1 VILTGLRAWHSP
13 PAYGTNKEPTM
24 SAYDFTVTVK
34 TQYLP
39 EQSSPEQSHY
49 VFAYTILIRNTGSV
63 AAQLISRHWIITDTN
78 NKVQEVSGLG
88 VVGNQPLLQPGE
100 QFEYNSGTQMDTPQ
114 GSMKGEYFCVAED
127 GTRFEVEIPEFVLSL
142 PRTLH

>member
-1 VILTGLRAWHSP
+1 
-13 PAYGTNKEPTM
+13 M

-49 VFAYTILIRNTGSV
+49 VFSYTILIRNTGSV
-63 AAQLISRHWIITDTN
+63 AAQLISRHWVITDTN
-78 NKVQEVSGLG
+78 NKVQEVAGLG
-88 VVGNQPLLQPGE
+88 VVGHQPLLQPGE

>member
-1 VILTGLRAWHSP
+1 
-13 PAYGTNKEPTM
+13 M

-39 EQSSPEQSHY
+39 EQSSPDQSHY
-49 VFAYTILIRNTGSV
+49 VFAYTILIRNTGTV
-63 AAQLISRHWIITDTN
+63 AAQLISRHWVITDTN
-78 NKVQEVSGLG
+78 NKVQEVAGLG
-88 VVGNQPLLQPGE
+88 VVGHQPLLQPGE

-127 GTRFEVEIPEFVLSL
+127 GTRFEVEVPEFVLSL

>member
-1 VILTGLRAWHSP
+1 MMGDPAGPRAWHP
-13 PAYGTNKEPTM
+13 LCTQGTTM

-39 EQSSPEQSHY
+39 EQSSPDQSHY

-63 AAQLISRHWIITDTN
+63 AAQLISRHWVITDTN
-78 NKVQEVSGLG
+78 NKVQEVAGLG
-88 VVGNQPLLQPGE
+88 VVGHQPLLQPGE

>member
-1 VILTGLRAWHSP
+1 
-13 PAYGTNKEPTM
+13 M

-63 AAQLISRHWIITDTN
+63 AAQLISRHWVITDTN

-100 QFEYNSGTQMDTPQ
+100 QFEYNSGTQLDTPQ